1 MRLEIKKR
9 KVEVRTTAF
18 TLIELL
24 VVIAIIAI
32 LAAMLLPALSK
43 ARAKAETISCMSNY
57 KQLALAWTLYSD
69 DNSGFFPPN
78 SDLSMGTQ
86 PAWVKGVMDWSIAAQ
101 NTNILALTKSD
112 VAVLAPYSAKQY
124 AIYHCP
130 ADRYASGVQR
140 ALGWSARVRSVS
152 MNAAFGGG
160 PRASDS
166 LFSPWASNIV
176 VRSMANLGQPGAANS
191 FVFIDEHPDSIN
203 DACLYVNPYLSGA
216 SDQWIDTPSSLHD
229 GACTFSFADGH
240 AEVKKWHDA
249 TSINPVKYSTLN
261 RISCPNSKDFE
272 WVAQRTPRK

>member
-1 MRLEIKKR
+1 MRHQISRR
-9 KVEVRTTAF
+9 KAGF

-43 ARAKAETISCMSNY
+43 ARAKAETMSCMSNY

-69 DNSGFFPPN
+69 DNNGFFPAN
-78 SDLSMGTQ
+78 SDLSSGTA
-86 PAWVKGVMDWSIAAQ
+86 PAWVKGTMDWTTAGG
-101 NTNILALTKSD
+101 NTNILALTLPD

-124 AIYHCP
+124 RIYHCP
-130 ADRYASGVQR
+130 ADRYASAVQR
-140 ALGWSARVRSVS
+140 ARGWSARARSVS
-152 MNAAFGGG
+152 MNSAFGGG
-160 PRASDS
+160 SRASDA

-191 FVFIDEHPDSIN
+191 FVFVDEHPDSIN
-203 DACLYVNPYLSGA
+203 DACLYVNPYLVGG
-216 SDQWIDTPSSLHD
+216 SDMWIDTPSSLHD

-249 TSINPVKYSTLN
+249 TIIHPVTYSTFN

-272 WVAQRTPRK
+272 WVAQRTPRR